1 MIADAVADVVVTRV
15 RDPAVLRSVV
25 MALPPVAGRLRPAQS
40 ASVDWAQVSP
50 EALSFAALS
59 DGRLLAEAQRRAASP
74 AIRTVLAAAAA
85 GERVPPLADLES
97 LAPLVSRLGGQP
109 PPPSDDQIVY
119 LLPAWPHAAE
129 GHPVAPALAAA
140 VRSAVGGP
148 GWYVAALLARAVP
161 YLDDDQRS
169 GLRDVVD
176 RLPGLRPS
184 CSASLISSRSCP
196 VRCSTARRG
205 R

>member
-1 MIADAVADVVVTRV
+1 M
-15 RDPAVLRSVV
+15 
-25 MALPPVAGRLRPAQS
+25 
-40 ASVDWAQVSP
+40 
-50 EALSFAALS
+50 S
-59 DGRLLAEAQRRAASP
+59 DDRLLAEARRRAASP

-97 LAPLVSRLGGQP
+97 PAPLVSRLGGQP
-109 PPPSDDQIVY
+109 PPSDDQIVY
-119 LLPAWPHAAE
+119 LLPSWPHAAE

-148 GWYVAALLARAVP
+148 GWDVAALLARVVP

-176 RLPGLRPS
+176 RLPEPWAQHMLR
-184 CSASLISSRSCP
+184 LITRPGRLWRSP
-196 VRCSTARRG
+196 AYEPAAVAGFDSVQTSTKLRA
-205 R
+205 